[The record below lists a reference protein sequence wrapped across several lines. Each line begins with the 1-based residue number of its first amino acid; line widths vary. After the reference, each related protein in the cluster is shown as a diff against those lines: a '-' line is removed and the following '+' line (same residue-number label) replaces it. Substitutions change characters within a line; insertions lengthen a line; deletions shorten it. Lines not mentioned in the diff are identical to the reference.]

1 MRSIRSGIQAL
12 LRGTQFADRAGA
24 APPSTGVDA
33 PECRPDSTRGVL
45 SSGRPRRRIGGV
57 LSNSIELAYLPISW
71 LSRLIATKEISPVE
85 VTRAALHRIAILD
98 GFSSTFIEVL
108 NSSAAA
114 QAQVAESEINRGVY
128 RGALHGIPVALK
140 DLCDV
145 EGTVTTAGS
154 KVLGERPADSD
165 CDLARRLRAAGA
177 IIIGKTNL
185 HEFAYG
191 GTGVNPHFGTPPNPW
206 GLDRIPGGSSSGSAV
221 AVATGMAPA
230 AIGSDTGGS
239 IRLPAAHCGITGLKP
254 TFGRVSRRGVFP
266 LSMTLDNVG
275 PMTRSAL
282 DCALVLEAIAGY
294 DSGDPYSVDRR
305 VERFSAGIDNGI
317 RGRRIGV
324 PSNFFFE
331 DLEAGVGESVRQAL
345 DVLRDLG
352 GVLVDVEIPWAIDA
366 FENNIVGIE
375 AAWVH
380 RDRLADPEI
389 SARLGKDTLK
399 RLRQGSGIDA
409 IELHGRL
416 NRRAE
421 IASMAASMM
430 ANLDL
435 IATPTSPGV
444 AGRTEE
450 VETLTYRPN
459 LKFTGVFNQTWQPS
473 LSIPCG
479 FGAEGLPVG
488 LMLTGAMWNERFV
501 LRAGHAFQQVT
512 DWHTAQAPVG

>member
-1 MRSIRSGIQAL
+1 M
-12 LRGTQFADRAGA
+12 
-24 APPSTGVDA
+24 
-33 PECRPDSTRGVL
+33 
-45 SSGRPRRRIGGV
+45 
-57 LSNSIELAYLPISW
+57 
-71 LSRLIATKEISPVE
+71 SPVE
-85 VTRAALHRIAILD
+85 VTRASLDRIEALD
-98 GFSSTFIEVL
+98 GFSSTFLEVL
-108 NSSAAA
+108 GGSAAT
-114 QAQVAESEINRGVY
+114 QAQIAESEIKRGLY

-154 KVLGERPADSD
+154 KVLGERPSD
-165 CDLARRLRAAGA
+165 TDCELARRLRAAGA

-221 AVATGMAPA
+221 SVATGMAPA

-239 IRLPAAHCGITGLKP
+239 IRLPASHCGITGLKP

-294 DSGDPYSVDRR
+294 DPGDPYSVDRQ
-305 VERFSAGIDNGI
+305 VEKFSAGIDIGI

-331 DLEAGVGESVRQAL
+331 ELEVGVEESVKQAL

-352 GVLVDVEIPWAIDA
+352 AVLVDVEIPWALDA
-366 FENNIVGIE
+366 FQNNIVGIE

-380 RDRLADPEI
+380 RERLADSEV
-389 SARLGKDTLK
+389 SARIGKDTVS
-399 RLRQGSGIDA
+399 RLR
-409 IELHGRL
+409 
-416 NRRAE
+416 
-421 IASMAASMM
+421 
-430 ANLDL
+430 
-435 IATPTSPGV
+435 
-444 AGRTEE
+444 
-450 VETLTYRPN
+450 
-459 LKFTGVFNQTWQPS
+459 
-473 LSIPCG
+473 
-479 FGAEGLPVG
+479 
-488 LMLTGAMWNERFV
+488 
-501 LRAGHAFQQVT
+501 
-512 DWHTAQAPVG
+512 